1 MGIYSHHTT
10 EELKAMRQRLSTS
23 LMDRLTK
30 PTSIGHGGGNGTSRN
45 ATYSQDTDK
54 IKREIEAIG
63 AEIERRSGAPASRG
77 PIYLV

>member
-1 MGIYSHHTT
+1 MGIYSHHTVD
-10 EELKAMRQRLSTS
+10 ELQAMRTRLSAS

-30 PTSIGHGGGNGTSRN
+30 PTSIGHSGGNGASRN
-45 ATYSQDTDK
+45 AAYSQDTDK
-54 IKREIEAIG
+54 IKREIEAMG